1 MNYDFD
7 IGYKFSIYI
16 IKMISDRN
24 KVNYMTIILCILII
38 ILLITFKKDIDLNQ
52 LYVSGFIL
60 LIIIVSTIYL
70 ICKEE
75 KENFDGKICFNR
87 SKEYLDYKNKI
98 FNRINILKEIEEKNR
113 MFIKYDDENEKIIR
127 NE

>member
-1 MNYDFD
+1 MYINYNFIDNFQ
-7 IGYKFSIYI
+7 
-16 IKMISDRN
+16 
-24 KVNYMTIILCILII
+24 
-38 ILLITFKKDIDLNQ
+38 KDIDLNQ

-113 MFIKYDDENEKIIR
+113 MFIKYDDENEKLLEM
-127 NE
+127 NKLNQDYLSNGESF